1 MDRKGWKE
9 WFELQST
16 VQELV
21 MNTIESD
28 ENLKSYEIIRNH
40 TKKYSAGFIFT
51 TTCPVNKPNWKLLL
65 PGMMILSVN
74 NDLVKGLSVGDII
87 YSVNDIKVDE
97 NNYLE
102 IAKPL
107 QQFTLTVD
115 TSYRKIATLIFENH
129 PDFVNHPDLPLQ
141 LKERKE
147 IYL

>member
-1 MDRKGWKE
+1 MNHKVWQ
-9 WFELQST
+9 ELQPI
-16 VQELV
+16 VQEV
-21 MNTIESD
+21 AMNTIKSD
-28 ENLKSYEIIRNH
+28 KNFKSYEIIRDN
-40 TKKYSAGFIFT
+40 TKKYSSGFIFT

-97 NNYLE
+97 NNYHE

-115 TSYRKIATLIFENH
+115 ISYRKLATLIFENH
-129 PDFVNHPDLPLQ
+129 PDFVNHPNLPIQ
-141 LKERKE
+141 LKEKKE